1 MKKDEYI
8 LNPVKSSSLSYW
20 KTNEIR
26 VPKNMKVINEY
37 DFTDNLLEKYNFE
50 LYFKLIYYPKKSFKH
65 KYELSKNIVFKNI
78 SINEF
83 SEHINNCYDNEGV
96 TVEELIT
103 YMHRPVYDDNLWI
116 CLYDIVKN
124 KIVVTGIAEFDNG
137 VKEGYLEWIQ
147 VSKEYRKK
155 GFGKIIVW
163 ELLNRL
169 NEKSDFVTVSG
180 KVDNVFKPELLYES
194 CGFRDKVLWY
204 VLKEK

>member
-8 LNPVKSSSLSYW
+8 LNHVKSSSLSYW

-26 VPKNMKVINEY
+26 VPKNMKVVNEY
-37 DFTDNLLEKYNFE
+37 DFTDDLLEKYNFE
-50 LYFKLIYYPKKSFKH
+50 LYFKLIYYTKKSFKH
-65 KYELSKNIVFKNI
+65 KYELPKNIVFKNI

-96 TVEELIT
+96 TVEELST
-103 YMHRPVYDDNLWI
+103 YMHRPVYDDSLWI

-124 KIVVTGIAEFDNG
+124 KIVATGIAEFDNE
-137 VKEGYLEWIQ
+137 VKEGYLEWVQ

-155 GFGKIIVW
+155 GFGEIIVY

-169 NEKSDFVTVSG
+169 NEKCDFVTVSG
-180 KVDNVFKPELLYES
+180 KINSDSKPENLYKK
-194 CGFRDKVLWY
+194 CGFKDRVIWY
-204 VLKEK
+204 VLSEK